1 MISKSSW
8 TAGRRGGGGVA
19 PGPQR
24 EEPCVSVPADGEEEA
39 VGRRMMT
46 PRGGDGEGQDVAMAE
61 G

>member
-1 MISKSSW
+1 MW
-8 TAGRRGGGGVA
+8 RRGRNA
-19 PGPQR
+19 R
-24 EEPCVSVPADGEEEA
+24 SRASVPADGEEEA